1 MMMFLMLLSFLII
14 GSTISCKCRKD
25 STLSE
30 DFAKTPMIFI
40 GRVIN
45 KVPPILFGNVKYTMK
60 VEEAFKV
67 VRKGLYHV
75 PKLNI

>member
-45 KVPPILFGNVKYTMK
+45 KVPPILFGNVKYTMN

-67 VRKGLYHV
+67 V
-75 PKLNI
+75 

>member
-1 MMMFLMLLSFLII
+1 M
-14 GSTISCKCRKD
+14 TE

-30 DFAKTPMIFI
+30 DFAKTPIIFI

-45 KVPPILFGNVKYTMK
+45 KIPSSTPFGKIEYTME

-67 VRKGLYHV
+67 
-75 PKLNI
+75 I